1 MLSKRIIPTLIMK
14 NEELIH
20 RSNFDLST
28 DRYVGDP
35 LNTINVFNKFNVDEI
50 IIVDIENTIK
60 KKKSLVLKVQ
70 VIDIYL
76 N

>member
-60 KKKSLVLKVQ
+60 KKKLILV
-70 VIDIYL
+70 Y
-76 N
+76 